1 MDSHPET
8 SHWVAARL
16 ATLAPDWEPS
26 LARGRSHLAAHDRAP
41 RRAWR
46 YGLATVAAALL
57 ITALAPS
64 GRAMAQDLWYRLF
77 VSRLA
82 VVRLDLSQVPLDTDI
97 RTTGAP
103 QQADSIAEASRL
115 AGYTVELP
123 RSGTLP
129 GVPVLSVLPP
139 VEVHQRIQ
147 AQALRAALA
156 ELGVADIE
164 VPARWEGLTV
174 RATVGRTVV
183 ARFLGSGAAGRH
195 PDDVTIVQTPPVRL
209 DVPSGVALDRLA
221 EAIFRVGGLSWSES
235 RRLGEEYAAHP
246 AWLFDVPE
254 NGPVTVETVP
264 LAGGTAIVIADAS
277 DGLTTV
283 WVTRPWRIYGVS
295 SPSREKSLRVASTL
309 R

>member
-26 LARGRSHLAAHDRAP
+26 LARGRSHLAAHDPAP

-46 YGLATVAAALL
+46 YGLATAAAALL
-57 ITALAPS
+57 IAALAPS

-82 VVRLDLSQVPLDTDI
+82 VVRLDLSKVPLDTDI
-97 RTTGAP
+97 RTTGAA
-103 QQADSIAEASRL
+103 QEADSIAEASRL

-123 RSGTLP
+123 PSDALP
-129 GVPVLSVLPP
+129 GVPILSVLPP
-139 VEVHQRIQ
+139 VEVRQRIQ
-147 AQALRAALA
+147 ARALRAALA
-156 ELGVADIE
+156 KLGADDID
-164 VPARWEGLTV
+164 VPAEWEGLTV
-174 RATVGRTVV
+174 HATVGRTVV
-183 ARFLGSGAAGRH
+183 ARFLGSDAVGRH
-195 PDDVTIVQTPPVRL
+195 PDDVTIVQTPAVRL
-209 DVPSGVALDRLA
+209 DVPAGVALDRLA
-221 EAIFRVGGLSWSES
+221 EAIFRAGGLSWWEA
-235 RRLGEEYAAHP
+235 RQLGEEYAAHP
-246 AWLFDVPE
+246 AWLLDAPE
-254 NGPVTVETVP
+254 NSPVTVETVP
-264 LAGGTAIVIADAS
+264 LAGGTAIVIEDDS

-295 SPSREKSLRVASTL
+295 SPSREKSLRVASAL